1 MSNDKFIR
9 IHYNTGEVEMF
20 QLKKGAVSNFKILKN
35 DRISIL
41 FDDDD
46 DEKWEQIIPLT
57 SIKFYET
64 NRIRN
69 FPSYI

>member
-1 MSNDKFIR
+1 MSNDKFIK
-9 IHYNTGEVEMF
+9 IHYITGEVEIF
-20 QLKKGAVSNFKILKN
+20 QIKKEFVSNFKFLQN

-41 FDDDD
+41 FEDDDK
-46 DEKWEQIIPLT
+46 KWEQIIPLT

-69 FPSYI
+69 FPNYI